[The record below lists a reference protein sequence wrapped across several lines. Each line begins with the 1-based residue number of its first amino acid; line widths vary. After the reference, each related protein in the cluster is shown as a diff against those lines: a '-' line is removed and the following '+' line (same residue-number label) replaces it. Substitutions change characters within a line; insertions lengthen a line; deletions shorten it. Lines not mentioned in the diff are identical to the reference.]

1 MTVQLNGAV
10 LDMLMPMHLLIR
22 ADGTICRTGP
32 TLAKLLGGA
41 GWRVG
46 DVFDDGRPGGDPDAA
61 RAIISAAKRGERLFL
76 RMLAPPG
83 LTLRGHAIDL
93 CCGRVLANLGFGIGL
108 PEAISH
114 AGLTDSDFAPAELA
128 MELLFLH
135 EANHAVMRE
144 LSRFTDRLDA
154 ERAAA
159 QVQAHT
165 DALTGLANRRGL
177 QIALDAALHP
187 PRPGAE
193 TRGFAL
199 AQIDLDRF
207 KAVNDIMG
215 HDAGD
220 TVLRHVAGVLRT
232 VTRGGDTAAR
242 VGGDEFVLIL
252 PGLTQIAALERLA
265 QRIIDGIEALDVVP
279 DAGLQVSASIGI
291 VLSEAYGG
299 EPPDR
304 MLRDADAA
312 LYQSKRDGRGRAT
325 ILTAVPDMTVID
337 GTAAAGE

>member
-1 MTVQLNGAV
+1 MTIQLKGEM
-10 LDMLMPMHLLIR
+10 LDTLMPMHLLVR
-22 ADGTICRTGP
+22 TDGTICRIGP
-32 TLAKLLGGA
+32 TLAKLIGPSQ
-41 GWRVG
+41 WRVG
-46 DVFDDGRPGGDPDAA
+46 DVFTDGRPGSNPDAA
-61 RAIISAAKRGERLFL
+61 RAIMLAADVADRLFL
-76 RMLAPPG
+76 RMLSPPG
-83 LTLRGHAIDL
+83 LTLRGHAIPLGD
-93 CCGRVLANLGFGIGL
+93 GRVLANLGFGIGL
-108 PEAISH
+108 PQAISH

-144 LSRFTDRLDA
+144 LARFTDRLDA

-159 QVQAHT
+159 QLQAHT

-187 PRPGAE
+187 ARPGGD

-207 KAVNDIMG
+207 KEVNDLLG

-220 TVLRHVAGVLRT
+220 AVLRHVACVLRK

-242 VGGDEFVLIL
+242 IGGDEFVLIL
-252 PGLTQIAALERLA
+252 PGLTAPAALERLA
-265 QRIIDGIEALDVVP
+265 ARIIAGIEGLGMVT
-279 DAGLQVSASIGI
+279 DAGLHVSASIGI
-291 VLSEAYGG
+291 VLSDGYTDL
-299 EPPDR
+299 PPEE
-304 MLRDADAA
+304 MLRDADNA

-325 ILTAVPDMTVID
+325 ILTQMQAAV
-337 GTAAAGE
+337 AAAKA